1 VTELCL
7 RAEDLSKRFMLVT
20 RHRSVLRVLRA
31 WAGGQPLVREHWVL
45 RNLSF
50 EIRQGEKVAL
60 LGRNGAG
67 KSTLLRILAGIY
79 ASTSGTLTLG
89 AVPQALFST
98 GVGFERELTVL
109 DNVYLFGAV
118 HGLSRLALRRRSEA
132 ILKMAEIEHLAYARL
147 RDLSVGQVQRLAFS
161 VFIQNESPFLIFDE
175 ALGNVDL
182 TFARKGH
189 AYFEALARSD
199 KTLLMTSHDMDFL
212 RRCCQRAVWLEG
224 GSVRLDGPFDEVAAA
239 YEHTLDGDEVPD
251 TGPSENL
258 AHRRSSARGEP
269 QLARRRH

>member
-1 VTELCL
+1 MTDLCISA
-7 RAEDLSKRFMLVT
+7 RGVSKRFMLVT

-31 WAGGQPLVREHWVL
+31 LLGGQPLVREHWVL
-45 RNLSF
+45 RDLSLD
-50 EIRQGEKVAL
+50 IRHGEKVAL

-79 ASTSGTLTLG
+79 ASTSGSLVLG
-89 AVPQALFST
+89 AVPQALFSA

-109 DNVYLFGAV
+109 DNMYLFGAV
-118 HGLSRLALRRRSEA
+118 HGLSRPAMRRRTET
-132 ILKMAEIEHLAYARL
+132 ILKMADIEHLAYARL

-161 VFIQNESPFLIFDE
+161 IFIQNESRFLIFDE

-182 TFARKGH
+182 TFARKGD

-212 RRCCQRAVWLEG
+212 RRCCQRAVWLDG
-224 GSVRLDGPFDEVAAA
+224 GAIRLDGPFEEVAAA
-239 YEHTLDGDEVPD
+239 YEQELNGNDLIVDLPREALVGDRRAE
-251 TGPSENL
+251 SRS
-258 AHRRSSARGEP
+258 RRS
-269 QLARRRH
+269 RHAS